1 MKYNT
6 SRFRGINVAMNACFN
21 SKGELNPKA
30 LKQLSRWYVDKG
42 VQGLYICGSTG
53 EGLLLSVEERKQTL
67 EAIAEEV
74 GNELTMIV
82 HVGAPATKDSVE
94 LAAHA
99 QACGAHATSA
109 VPSIFYRYSEASIE
123 THWNA
128 ITEAADIPFF
138 IYNIPATTGY
148 NLSDALLDRMLK
160 NERVCGIKN
169 SAEVAYQIAHIRAR
183 APEGFVIFNGPDE
196 QYVAGRMMG
205 ADGGIGG
212 TYGPMPELYLAL
224 EELIVQGRWDEAF
237 SLQKDV
243 LALIER
249 LLSFP
254 SMYGANKAIIYLRSG
269 IDIGK
274 PRLPFL
280 PVSPDDPDLRA
291 LCSDIESLIQVT
303 EKKL

>member
-6 SRFRGINVAMNACFN
+6 SRFHGINVAMNACFN
-21 SKGELNPKA
+21 SKGELNPDA

-53 EGLLLSVEERKQTL
+53 EGILLSVEERKQTL

-82 HVGAPATKDSVE
+82 HVGAPSTKDSVE
-94 LAAHA
+94 LASHAEACRAHA
-99 QACGAHATSA
+99 ISA
-109 VPSIFYRYSEASIE
+109 VPAIFYRHSEASIE
-123 THWNA
+123 AHWNA

-148 NLSDALLDRMLK
+148 DLSDSLFDKMIK

-169 SAEVAYQIAHIRAR
+169 STGIAYQIAHLRAR
-183 APEGFVIFNGPDE
+183 SPEGFIIFNGPDE
-196 QYVAGRMMG
+196 QYVAGRAMG

-224 EELIVQGRWDEAF
+224 EELIIQGRWDEAF

-243 LALIER
+243 LAIIER
-249 LLSFP
+249 LISFP

-269 IDIGK
+269 IHIGK

-280 PVSPDDPDLRA
+280 PVSPEDPDLLE
-291 LCSDIESLIQVT
+291 LCKDIESLIQNA
-303 EKKL
+303 KDNL